1 MLSFGLAPLDAA
13 LGGGLRLGALH
24 EIVGG
29 EEGEAAATLFLA
41 GLLARLE
48 GPVLWVARTR
58 DIFAPGLANAGLH
71 PDRVLYVQAPNE
83 KAVLAV
89 LEEGLRHGGL
99 VAVVGETQRLG
110 LTASRR
116 LQLAA
121 ETTGTLALVLRRR
134 AGSKTEPNAALTR
147 WRVSALPSAPLAAP
161 GVAGLGP
168 ARWHLALERCR
179 GGEAQS
185 FIVEVCDAKGR
196 LGLSAPVGD
205 GSIAP
210 AEPRAAVG

>member
-1 MLSFGLAPLDAA
+1 
-13 LGGGLRLGALH
+13 
-24 EIVGG
+24 
-29 EEGEAAATLFLA
+29 
-41 GLLARLE
+41 
-48 GPVLWVARTR
+48 
-58 DIFAPGLANAGLH
+58 
-71 PDRVLYVQAPNE
+71 VLYAQALNE

-99 VAVVGETQRLG
+99 AAVVGEVGRLG

-121 ETTGTLALVLRRR
+121 ETTGTLGLILRRR
-134 AGSKTEPNAALTR
+134 AGSKTATEPNAALTR
-147 WRVSALPSAPLAAP
+147 WRVSALPSAPAAP
-161 GVAGLGP
+161 GVPGLGP

-210 AEPRAAVG
+210 AEPRAAAG